1 MVPHIDMTCDD
12 SVWRRVARPATSWF
26 IFHWGLVFKKPTLSF
41 SEVRHLH
48 SKTHAV
54 LCDQSNPSLVTGA
67 YLGRS
72 LVASSQASRLTGLN
86 GVRRGYRPI
95 GEPFQG
101 PVGNLAHSLQEF
113 KGVFSDESLM
123 CMWCSALMWCSAKQ
137 FETDRDRSDVLRL
150 LWGICNHVSAST
162 HAQGQLAALS
172 QVIQTDE
179 NTGPGLRRPRCLWNH
194 FQSLPHIFLKEWPGR
209 AKPMGTPHVWSPY
222 RPCATAKFWTE
233 SFAAPNWHSYWHC
246 LFPCCLCGL
255 ATQPGHSFSMLLRW
269 CFFDLSEDDGCT
281 AVAGGAY
288 KNSQDLDVLFG
299 MFFIFFLNLIHEF
312 SWRMSHATHNRKY
325 DSSMCW

>member
-41 SEVRHLH
+41 WEVRHLH

-54 LCDQSNPSLVTGA
+54 LCDQWNPSLVTGA

-113 KGVFSDESLM
+113 KRVFSDESLM
-123 CMWCSALMWCSAKQ
+123 CMWCSAHRVDLVAKQ

-162 HAQGQLAALS
+162 HAHAQGQLAALS

-179 NTGPGLRRPRCLWNH
+179 NTGPGKCPTR
-194 FQSLPHIFLKEWPGR
+194 FL
-209 AKPMGTPHVWSPY
+209 
-222 RPCATAKFWTE
+222 
-233 SFAAPNWHSYWHC
+233 
-246 LFPCCLCGL
+246 
-255 ATQPGHSFSMLLRW
+255 
-269 CFFDLSEDDGCT
+269 
-281 AVAGGAY
+281 
-288 KNSQDLDVLFG
+288 
-299 MFFIFFLNLIHEF
+299 
-312 SWRMSHATHNRKY
+312 SHAEASEVLVKSFPELASY
-325 DSSMCW
+325 IS